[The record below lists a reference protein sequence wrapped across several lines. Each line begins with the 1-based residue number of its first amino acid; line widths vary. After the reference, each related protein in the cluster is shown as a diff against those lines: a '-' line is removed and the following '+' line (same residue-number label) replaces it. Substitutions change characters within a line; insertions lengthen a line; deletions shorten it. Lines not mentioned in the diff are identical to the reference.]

1 MRAWPFVG
9 LAALAVVALTL
20 RGCGTTDKA
29 DPQTSASAVAAL
41 PSVMA
46 ALGDSLTAGVG
57 SCGPIRACLDKS
69 WATGNDKQVDSHY
82 ARLKAAGGSK
92 TKISAVNLAERGAR
106 AADLDDQARK
116 AVRAK
121 AQYVTIL
128 IGVND
133 ACAKT
138 MTPVAEF
145 RDSIN
150 DALATLKK
158 GLPSARLLVVSL
170 PDLYR
175 LWEIGHTDRLA
186 QIEWV
191 VVAPTECPSLL
202 TEAVSTAK
210 KDDQRRR
217 GVAKRIDDYDR
228 QLASACKAYGKN
240 CRTDGGALHKVRFTP
255 DLVSRYDYFHPNAAG
270 QRKLADVTYPPN
282 FGW

>member
-9 LAALAVVALTL
+9 LAALAVVVLTL
-20 RGCGTTDKA
+20 RGCGTTDK
-29 DPQTSASAVAAL
+29 PVSQASPTPAVAL

-46 ALGDSLTAGVG
+46 ALGDSLSTGVG

-69 WATGNDKQVDSHY
+69 WTTGTDRQVNSHY
-82 ARLKAAGGSK
+82 SRILAAGPKG
-92 TKISAVNLAERGAR
+92 KIRAVNLAEGGAR
-106 AADLDDQARK
+106 AADLNDQARK
-116 AVRAK
+116 AVQAK
-121 AQYVTIL
+121 AEYVTIL

-133 ACAKT
+133 ACAKS
-138 MTPVAEF
+138 MTPVADF
-145 RDSIN
+145 REGID

-158 GLPSARLLVVSL
+158 GLPAARVLVVSI

-191 VVAPTECPSLL
+191 VVAPIECPSLL
-202 TEAVSTAK
+202 TEAQSTAK
-210 KDDQRRR
+210 ADDRRR
-217 GVAKRIDDYDR
+217 HGVAKRIDDYDR
-228 QLASACKAYGKN
+228 QLASACKAYGKH
-240 CRTDGGALHKVRFTP
+240 CCTDGGSLHKVRFTP

-270 QRKLADVTYPPN
+270 QRKLADVTYPAN